1 MLFRSVREY
10 YEEDLECT
18 VQDYQIAVKESL
30 KQNAELY
37 EPMVNHSVLKNNEI
51 TKNIFSENSKSA
63 AEPHL
68 ETYWNCSEEP
78 YQSEETHKRM

>member
-1 MLFRSVREY
+1 
-10 YEEDLECT
+10 
-18 VQDYQIAVKESL
+18 
-30 KQNAELY
+30 
-37 EPMVNHSVLKNNEI
+37 MVNHSVLKNNEI